1 MNTMNRTKRMI
12 RSSVV
17 YTLGNVLSK
26 AMVFF
31 LLPVYTKYLSAEEY
45 GIYDIEISNV
55 TVLSTFL
62 FFESASMILRFLL
75 TAKSKENQCDVLTNS
90 FALFCYSTVAYFAIM
105 LCSSALFRFPYSAFL
120 IAYGFLYVF
129 LPTIGYTAR
138 GFGYSKAYAI
148 VGVVDAAITATC
160 SIILIVF
167 LGWKVE
173 ALFLSGII
181 GHLFAIGILQ
191 YKLRIHRYIRKACFS
206 WRKQQEMIA
215 FAFPLALTTLTFWL
229 FSAFNKNIIASRLSI
244 ADNGYYA
251 IATKFSTIFMIVMS
265 GLSAAWQE
273 MAFSEEGAKEEKAA
287 FFSEALKKF
296 MVLLGIVT
304 FIFLAGTKVVFPL
317 MVDQDFLHAES
328 LIPLSTVAV
337 VINLFSGYLSSIAG
351 NIKHTEICTY
361 SALLGAGVNVI
372 CMFILVDGLGMQA
385 ANVSLCVGYGTM
397 LLCRWYDLT
406 KYLPLR
412 VHWPTLCILLIGL
425 TVSCILFIYGNW
437 QISILELVI
446 GIAIMLVYFRD
457 KLICIVNHINIPKWR
472 Q

>member
-12 RSSVV
+12 RSSAI

-31 LLPVYTKYLSAEEY
+31 LLPVYTKHLSAEEY

-62 FFESASMILRFLL
+62 FFEAASMILRFLL
-75 TAKSKENQCDVLTNS
+75 TTKDKEDQCDVLTNS
-90 FALFCYSTVAYFAIM
+90 MAILCYSTIAYFAIM
-105 LCSSALFRFPYSAFL
+105 MCFSTVFRFPYCAFL
-120 IAYGFLYVF
+120 TAYGFLCVV

-138 GFGYSKAYAI
+138 GFGYSKLYAI
-148 VGVVDAAITATC
+148 AGVVDAAITAIC

-173 ALFLSGII
+173 ALFLSGIV
-181 GHLFAIGILQ
+181 GHMVAIGILQ
-191 YKLRIHRYIRKACFS
+191 YKLRVHRYIRKAYLS

-229 FSAFNKNIIASRLSI
+229 YSAFDKNIIASRLSI

-251 IATKFSTIFMIVMS
+251 IATKFSTIFMIAMS

-273 MAFSEEGAKEEKAA
+273 MAFSEKSVKEEKAA

-296 MVLLGIVT
+296 MALLGIVT
-304 FIFLAGTKVVFPL
+304 FIFLTGTKVVFPV
-317 MVDQDFLHAES
+317 MVNRSYLHAES

-361 SALLGAGVNVI
+361 SALWGAGVNAI
-372 CMFILVDGLGMQA
+372 CMLLLVDRLGMQA
-385 ANVSLCVGYGTM
+385 ANVSLCAGYVTM
-397 LLCRWYDLT
+397 LMCRWYGLT
-406 KYLPLR
+406 KHLYLR
-412 VHWPTLCILLIGL
+412 VHWPTVCGLLISL
-425 TVSCILFIYGNW
+425 TASCALFAYGNW
-437 QISILELVI
+437 QIN
-446 GIAIMLVYFRD
+446 MLVLIVGSVAILVHFRKSLQD
-457 KLICIVNHINIPKWR
+457 VIKEYRR